1 MDSSKTSVLIIL
13 IIALLAAA
21 IATPLI
27 MIWACN
33 TLFGTTIAFGIAEWF
48 ASFIFI
54 SVINGHRAWRISSK

>member
-1 MDSSKTSVLIIL
+1 MDNNKTSVLIVL
-13 IIALLAAA
+13 IIALLVAA
-21 IATPLI
+21 IVTPLI

-48 ASFIFI
+48 ATFVFV